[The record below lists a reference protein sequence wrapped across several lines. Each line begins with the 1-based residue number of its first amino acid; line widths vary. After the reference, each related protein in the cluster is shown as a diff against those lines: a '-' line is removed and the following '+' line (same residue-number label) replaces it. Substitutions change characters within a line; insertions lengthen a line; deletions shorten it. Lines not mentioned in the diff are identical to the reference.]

1 VNDYAQKWVIRL
13 RSADFRWVFRVK
25 LEKTRT
31 RDLHK
36 QLAYLDN
43 LLNAETKLDRELLDK
58 ARGCMNLLKKKQEK
72 VSNKLIHSY

>member
-1 VNDYAQKWVIRL
+1 
-13 RSADFRWVFRVK
+13 

-43 LLNAETKLDRELLDK
+43 LLNAETRLDRELLDK

-72 VSNKLIHSY
+72 VSNKV